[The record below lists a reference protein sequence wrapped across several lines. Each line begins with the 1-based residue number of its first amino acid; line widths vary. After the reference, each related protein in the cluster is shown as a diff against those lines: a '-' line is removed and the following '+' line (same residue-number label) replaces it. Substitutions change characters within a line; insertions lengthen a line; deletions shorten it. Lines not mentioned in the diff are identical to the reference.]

1 MKSVNMLQWSVFQK
15 TIAKTSINSSNK
27 INLIPLR
34 MVLRRQ
40 YLCFFTIFL
49 VLTAIS
55 SVAADA
61 GSVAQE
67 RLTSF
72 LGNGLVIGNSS
83 SATTTLNEVTLY
95 TWRPNLI
102 FLAIGYRFEWKF
114 VWSEYR
120 ISNCRDSSHQYRLS
134 WWTHRRN
141 WEFWIVKRAKK
152 EPRKSHD

>member
-1 MKSVNMLQWSVFQK
+1 
-15 TIAKTSINSSNK
+15 
-27 INLIPLR
+27 

-83 SATTTLNEVTLY
+83 TATTTLNEVTLY
-95 TWRPNLI
+95 T
-102 FLAIGYRFEWKF
+102 
-114 VWSEYR
+114 
-120 ISNCRDSSHQYRLS
+120 
-134 WWTHRRN
+134 
-141 WEFWIVKRAKK
+141 
-152 EPRKSHD
+152 